1 MALEAAAE
9 AAALEAAALEAAA
22 LEAAALAAAAL
33 EAAALAAAALAL
45 PAAALPVSASLK
57 ETATSAGGRAGG
69 HGPLLISHG
78 SPRSLVFGERRLG
91 RSRSFYFLHP

>member
-9 AAALEAAALEAAA
+9 AAALE
-22 LEAAALAAAAL
+22 AAAL